1 MKILDEIKRLVD
13 KKDFKQIEDY
23 QRLYERKQQMWGDL
37 FRSSVGKA
45 ILEHIEE
52 EIQRL
57 HIKLE
62 NSDDIDARA
71 ELKIYRKILAMK
83 TVSDNNISVK

>member
-45 ILEHIEE
+45 ILEYIEE